1 MPIEGNYYNANN
13 SKRYKLYFSLL
24 SCKVKEF
31 NILLRDTYNIDK
43 KGFMLRLIWKT
54 KRVFNKLLYKDY

>member
-24 SCKVKEF
+24 SYKVKEF
-31 NILLRDTYNIDK
+31 NILPKDTYNIDK
-43 KGFMLRLIWKT
+43 KGFILRVIRKT
-54 KRVFNKLLYKDY
+54 KRVFNKLLYKEH